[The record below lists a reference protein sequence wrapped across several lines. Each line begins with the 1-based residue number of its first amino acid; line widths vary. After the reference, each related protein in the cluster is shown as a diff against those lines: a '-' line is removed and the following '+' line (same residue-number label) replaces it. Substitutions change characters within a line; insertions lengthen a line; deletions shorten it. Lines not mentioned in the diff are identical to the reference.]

1 MRQSRMSHQL
11 CTETITKRLLLK
23 VANKSETKYL
33 AGERWEALSKLENNM
48 KEKQS
53 QEIWRKEWIKT

>member
-1 MRQSRMSHQL
+1 MSHQL

-33 AGERWEALSKLENNM
+33 AGER
-48 KEKQS
+48 
-53 QEIWRKEWIKT
+53 

>member
-1 MRQSRMSHQL
+1 MSHQL
-11 CTETITKRLLLK
+11 CTETIIKRLCLK

-33 AGERWEALSKLENNM
+33 AGDRRQVLSKLENNM

-53 QEIWRKEWIKT
+53 QDI